1 MSFDNE
7 INQFK
12 IKIDNYITTVYENG
26 PKNINEP
33 INYILSGGKRIRPIL
48 TYLSYAS
55 TNKDENINISPNLI
69 NVCLSIE
76 LLHNFTLIH
85 DDIMDSDDLRHGKK
99 TIHKKWND
107 SIAILSGD
115 AMLSIALVN
124 LDKIDVDNK
133 QNIVSKFHDAL
144 VQVCEGQALDI
155 MYQDKDNITVEEYIN
170 MIDKK
175 TGYMIGLSAEL
186 GALLANCDIEISDN
200 LKRYGQLLGRGFQI
214 QDDLLEI
221 VSDSEKMGKSLDSDF
236 KLNKKTYLYLKAIE
250 KNENKVSEIR
260 NIASENNKLGFKLLK
275 DFMYQENI
283 ISDTEF
289 YVKDLLNEAN
299 EILSQI
305 NINPDKLLDYSKMIL
320 ERRN

>member
-1 MSFDNE
+1 MNFKKE

-12 IKIDNYITTVYENG
+12 IKIDNDITTVYENG

-55 TNKDENINISPNLI
+55 VNKNMDISPNLI

-144 VQVCEGQALDI
+144 VKVCEGQALDI
-155 MYQDKDNITVEEYIN
+155 MYQDKNNISVEEYIN
-170 MIDKK
+170 MVDKK

-186 GALLANCDIEISDN
+186 GALLANCDIDISDN

-221 VSDSEKMGKSLDSDF
+221 VSNSQKMGKSLDSDF
-236 KLNKKTYLYLKAIE
+236 ILNKKTYLYLKAIE
-250 KNENKVSEIR
+250 KNENKVNEIR
-260 NIASENNKLGFKLLK
+260 SIASEDNKLGFKLLK

-283 ISDTEF
+283 ISDAEL
-289 YVKDLLNEAN
+289 YVKNLLNEAN
-299 EILSQI
+299 EILAQI
-305 NINPDKLLDYSKMIL
+305 NINPNKLLDYSKMIL